1 MQISVYNT
9 ASTTAIRGLNNFDA
23 ILDKA
28 AASAE
33 ARKFDSAIL
42 LNARLAPDMFT
53 FIRQVQIACDFGKGM
68 MARLAGVENP
78 KFEDNEASIADLKAR
93 IAKTL
98 EFVRSVPEAAFAG
111 AEDRDITIQAGSQ
124 TFEFKGLAYLVGFA
138 IPNFNFHLTTAYAI
152 LRHNGVEVG
161 KRDYIGGE

>member
-9 ASTTAIRGLNNFDA
+9 ASTTAIRGLSNFDA

-33 ARKFDSAIL
+33 ARKFDPAIL

-53 FIRQVQIACDFGKGM
+53 FTRQIQIACDFGKGM
-68 MARLAGVENP
+68 IARLAGVENP

-152 LRHNGVEVG
+152 LRHNGVEIG
-161 KRDYIGGE
+161 KRDYIGGA

>member
-9 ASTTAIRGLNNFDA
+9 ASTTAIRGLSNFDA

-33 ARKFDSAIL
+33 ARKFDPAIL

-53 FIRQVQIACDFGKGM
+53 FTRQIQIACDFGKGM
-68 MARLAGVENP
+68 IARLAGVENP

-111 AEDRDITIQAGSQ
+111 AEDRDITIQAGPQ

-152 LRHNGVEVG
+152 LRHNGVEIG
-161 KRDYIGGE
+161 KRDYIGGA